1 MKGTKRYG
9 ITALVGA
16 LIVIVVILI
25 GVAAYAFAYPPTTT
39 TTSTATTTAISTV
52 TTTATAATAT
62 VTNTVTSTV
71 GSGGTTTVTNTV
83 TATGTA
89 VASAIGAL
97 KIGIVLP
104 LTPADNSW
112 NYNANDAITK
122 LQKEFGFT
130 LSVAENKAS
139 GTDADVPAQ
148 QWAAQGYNIVIF
160 QGGQYQ
166 AEANTFAQQHPTIM
180 SVCVD
185 CTVANY
191 SNVYRI
197 WLDLS
202 GGGFVLGAMAGM
214 ISQTHKFGL
223 VGGGDIPSIWEGH
236 EGFIAGVTYT
246 SPATPTITNTF
257 EPFAWADIA
266 GAQTTATNDY
276 TNGADVVFSS
286 GDGVDVGVLGAALAQ
301 PSTPQVWASN
311 VYTNLTAI
319 LPADNRILLG
329 SIVLDYY
336 SPMFKAME
344 QYVTNDWHW
353 GYTKVDMASGLIAV
367 QPGPNL
373 PANVKAAGLLLQS
386 EIVEGQIVISFASDS
401 SGAPHCFDSPS
412 ASTCADT
419 TLTVPSGGGVPT
431 GNMAAQFNYLPPAS
445 TLP

>member
-1 MKGTKRYG
+1 MHGTKRNG
-9 ITALVGA
+9 ITALIGA
-16 LIVIVVILI
+16 LVVIIILLLA
-25 GVAAYAFAYPPTTT
+25 VAAYAFVSRPSGTT
-39 TTSTATTTAISTV
+39 STV
-52 TTTATAATAT
+52 TTTVGGATTTVQGGAGTTTQT
-62 VTNTVTSTV
+62 VTTTV
-71 GSGGTTTVTNTV
+71 GSG
-83 TATGTA
+83 

-97 KIGIVLP
+97 KVGIILP
-104 LTPADNSW
+104 LAPSDDSW

-130 LSVAENKAS
+130 LGTAVNKAS
-139 GTDADVPAQ
+139 GTDADLPAQ
-148 QWAAQGYNIVIF
+148 QWASEGYNIVIF

-166 AEANTFAQQHPTIM
+166 TEANTFAGQHPNIM

-236 EGFIAGVTYT
+236 EGFMAGVLYT
-246 SPATPTITNTF
+246 SPATPTFTNTF
-257 EPFAWADIA
+257 EAFAWADVS
-266 GAQTTATNDY
+266 GAKTTATNDY
-276 TNGADVVFSS
+276 TGGADVVFSS
-286 GDGVDVGVLGAALAQ
+286 GDGVDEGVLGAALEQ

-336 SPMFKAME
+336 SPFFKAME
-344 QYVTNDWHW
+344 QFVTNNWHW

-373 PANVKAAGLLLQS
+373 PANVKSAGLALQS
-386 EIVEGQIVISFASDS
+386 DIVTGTVNISFLSDS
-401 SGAPHCFDSPS
+401 TGSPYCYDQEFFNHV
-412 ASTCADT
+412 TPTGCADSSFV
-419 TLTVPSGGGVPT
+419 VPSGGGAPT
-431 GNMAAQFNYLPPAS
+431 GNTAALFNYLPSAS
-445 TLP
+445 SLP

>member
-1 MKGTKRYG
+1 MKGTKRKG

-16 LIVIVVILI
+16 LIVIVIILL
-25 GVAAYAFAYPPTTT
+25 GVVAYQVAYPQTK
-39 TTSTATTTAISTV
+39 TV
-52 TTTATAATAT
+52 T
-62 VTNTVTSTV
+62 VTKQQ
-71 GSGGTTTVTNTV
+71 
-83 TATGTA
+83 
-89 VASAIGAL
+89 ASAIGAL
-97 KIGIVLP
+97 KVGIILP

-122 LQKEFGFT
+122 LQKEFNFT
-130 LSVAENKAS
+130 LSTAENKAS

-148 QWAAQGYNIVIF
+148 QWASESYNIVIF

-166 AEANTFAQQHPTIM
+166 AEANTFAKQHPSIM

-214 ISQTHKFGL
+214 VSQSHKFGL

-236 EGFIAGVTYT
+236 EGFIAGALYT
-246 SPATPTITNTF
+246 SSATPTFTNTF
-257 EPFAWADIA
+257 EAYAWADVN

-276 TNGADVVFSS
+276 TGGADVVFSS

-301 PSTPQVWASN
+301 PSSPQVWASN

-319 LPADNRILLG
+319 LPADNKILLG
-329 SIVLDYY
+329 SIIVDYY
-336 SPMFKAME
+336 SPFFKAME
-344 QYVTNDWHW
+344 QFVSNTWHW

-373 PANVKAAGLLLQS
+373 PAKVKAAGLALQS
-386 EIVEGQIVISFASDS
+386 DIVTGTVSISFQSDS
-401 SGAPHCFDSPS
+401 TGNPNCWTQEFFNHVTPAGC
-412 ASTCADT
+412 TDT
-419 TLTVPSGGGVPT
+419 SIVVPSGGGTPT
-431 GNMAAQFNYLPPAS
+431 GNTAALFNYLPAAS
-445 TLP
+445 SLP

>member
-1 MKGTKRYG
+1 MKGTKRNG

-25 GVAAYAFAYPPTTT
+25 GVAAYAFAYPPSSVT
-39 TTSTATTTAISTV
+39 
-52 TTTATAATAT
+52 TTTAT
-62 VTNTVTSTV
+62 VT
-71 GSGGTTTVTNTV
+71 GGTTTVTTTA

-89 VASAIGAL
+89 VASAIGKL
-97 KIGIVLP
+97 KVGIILP

-122 LQKEFGFT
+122 LQQEFGFT
-130 LSVAENKAS
+130 LSTAENKAS

-166 AEANTFAQQHPTIM
+166 AEANTFAGQHPNIM

-214 ISQTHKFGL
+214 VSKTDKFGL

-236 EGFIAGVTYT
+236 EGFIAGLTYT
-246 SPATPTITNTF
+246 YPACAGTCFTNTF
-257 EPFAWADIA
+257 EAFAWADVS
-266 GAQTTATNDY
+266 GAQTTATQDY

-301 PSTPQVWASN
+301 PATPQVWASN

-319 LPADNRILLG
+319 LPADNKILLG

-336 SPMFKAME
+336 SPFFKVME
-344 QYVTNDWHW
+344 QFVSNNWHW
-353 GYTKVDMASGLIAV
+353 GYTKVDMASGLIQV

-373 PANVKAAGLLLQS
+373 PAAVKAAGLLLQS
-386 EIVEGQIVISFASDS
+386 EIVEGQIQISFASTSGGAPYCFANSVKAGS
-401 SGAPHCFDSPS
+401 SGACGDS
-412 ASTCADT
+412 
-419 TLTVPSGGGVPT
+419 TLTVPSGGGMPT

>member
-1 MKGTKRYG
+1 MKETKRNG

-25 GVAAYAFAYPPTTT
+25 GVAAYAFAYPPTSTT
-39 TTSTATTTAISTV
+39 
-52 TTTATAATAT
+52 TTTATT
-62 VTNTVTSTV
+62 TNTVTSTTTV
-71 GSGGTTTVTNTV
+71 GGTGVSTVTTTVTT
-83 TATGTA
+83 TGTGGQ
-89 VASAIGAL
+89 ASAIGAL
-97 KIGIVLP
+97 KVGIILP

-112 NYNANDAITK
+112 NYNANDAINK
-122 LQKEFGFT
+122 LKAEFGFT

-214 ISQTHKFGL
+214 VSQSHKFGL

-236 EGFIAGVTYT
+236 EGFIAGVMYT

-301 PSTPQVWASN
+301 PQTPQVWASN

-319 LPADNRILLG
+319 LPADNKILLG
-329 SIVLDYY
+329 SIVVDYY
-336 SPMFKAME
+336 TPLFKAME
-344 QYVTNDWHW
+344 QYVSNNWHW

-367 QPGPNL
+367 QPGPDL
-373 PANVKAAGLLLQS
+373 PANVKAAGLALQS
-386 EIVEGQIVISFASDS
+386 DIVEGSTIISFASDS
-401 SGAPHCFDSPS
+401 SGAPYCFDNPS
-412 ASTCADT
+412 ASSCADS
-419 TLTVPSGGGVPT
+419 TLTVPSGGGMPT
-431 GNMAAQFNYLPPAS
+431 GNMAALFSYLPTAS
-445 TLP
+445 SLP

>member
-1 MKGTKRYG
+1 MKGTKRNG

-25 GVAAYAFAYPPTTT
+25 GVAAYAFAYPPTSTT
-39 TTSTATTTAISTV
+39 TTTTTATAVSTTTVTTGGTGGTQTV
-52 TTTATAATAT
+52 TTTAT
-62 VTNTVTSTV
+62 S
-71 GSGGTTTVTNTV
+71 TTTVTG
-83 TATGTA
+83 TG

-112 NYNANDAITK
+112 NYNANDAVTK
-122 LQKEFGFT
+122 LQKEFGFI

-166 AEANTFAQQHPTIM
+166 AEANTFAQQHPAIM

-185 CTVANY
+185 CTVANF

-214 ISQTHKFGL
+214 ISQSHKFGL

-319 LPADNRILLG
+319 LPADNKILLG

-344 QYVTNDWHW
+344 QYVTGDWHW

-373 PANVKAAGLLLQS
+373 PAKVKAAGLLLQS

-412 ASTCADT
+412 ASSCADN
-419 TLTVPSGGGVPT
+419 TLTVPSGGGMPT
-431 GNMAAQFNYLPPAS
+431 GNMAAQFNYLPPVS

>member
-1 MKGTKRYG
+1 MIGTKRNG

-16 LIVIVVILI
+16 LIVIVIILI
-25 GVAAYAFAYPPTTT
+25 GVAAYALAYPPTSTT
-39 TTSTATTTAISTV
+39 TTTATVVSTTTAAGSGASTV
-52 TTTATAATAT
+52 TTTVGGTG
-62 VTNTVTSTV
+62 VSTV
-71 GSGGTTTVTNTV
+71 TTTVTA
-83 TATGTA
+83 TATSGQS
-89 VASAIGAL
+89 SAIGAL
-97 KIGIVLP
+97 KVGIILP

-112 NYNANDAITK
+112 NYNAYDAINK
-122 LQKEFGFT
+122 LKTEFGFT

-191 SNVYRI
+191 SNVYRV

-214 ISQTHKFGL
+214 VSQAHKFGL

-236 EGFIAGVTYT
+236 EGFIAGVMYT

-319 LPADNRILLG
+319 LPADNKILLG
-329 SIVLDYY
+329 SIVVDYY
-336 SPMFKAME
+336 TPLFKAME
-344 QYVTNDWHW
+344 QYVNNNWHW

-367 QPGPNL
+367 QPGPDL
-373 PANVKAAGLLLQS
+373 PANVKAAGLALQS
-386 EIVEGQIVISFASDS
+386 DIVEGEIQISFASTS
-401 SGAPHCFDSPS
+401 SGAPYCFANPS
-412 ASTCADT
+412 ASTCADNAI
-419 TLTVPSGGGVPT
+419 TVPSGGGAPT
-431 GNMAAQFNYLPPAS
+431 GTMAAQFNYLPPVS
-445 TLP
+445 SLP

>member
-1 MKGTKRYG
+1 MQGTKRNG
-9 ITALVGA
+9 ITALVGG
-16 LIVIVVILI
+16 LIVLVILLAA
-25 GVAAYAFAYPPTTT
+25 VAAYAFAYPPSGG
-39 TTSTATTTAISTV
+39 TSTQTV
-52 TTTATAATAT
+52 TQ
-62 VTNTVTSTV
+62 
-71 GSGGTTTVTNTV
+71 TTTVTG
-83 TATGTA
+83 TGGQ
-89 VASAIGAL
+89 ASAIGAL
-97 KIGIVLP
+97 KVGIILP
-104 LTPADNSW
+104 LTPSDNSW
-112 NYNANDAITK
+112 NYNANDAINK
-122 LQKEFGFT
+122 LKAEFGFT

-148 QWAAQGYNIVIF
+148 QWAAQGYNVVIF

-166 AEANTFAQQHPTIM
+166 AEANTFAKAHPTIM

-214 ISQTHKFGL
+214 VSQSHKFGL

-236 EGFIAGVTYT
+236 EGFIAGVRYT
-246 SPATPTITNTF
+246 SPSTATITNTF

-329 SIVLDYY
+329 SIVVDYY
-336 SPMFKAME
+336 TPYFKAMV
-344 QYVTNDWHW
+344 QFVNNNWHW

-373 PANVKAAGLLLQS
+373 PANVKAAGLALQS
-386 EIVEGQIVISFASDS
+386 AIVEGSIQISFASTS
-401 SGAPHCFDSPS
+401 SGAPYCFANPS
-412 ASTCADT
+412 ASNCGDT
-419 TLTVPSGGGVPT
+419 TLTVPSGGGAPT
-431 GNMAAQFNYLPPAS
+431 GDMAAQFSYLPTAS
-445 TLP
+445 SLP

>member
-1 MKGTKRYG
+1 MKGTKRNG

-16 LIVIVVILI
+16 LVVVIVILI
-25 GVAAYAFAYPPTTT
+25 GVAAYAFAYPPAATPVTTT
-39 TTSTATTTAISTV
+39 VTGTGTGGGATSTV
-52 TTTATAATAT
+52 TTT
-62 VTNTVTSTV
+62 
-71 GSGGTTTVTNTV
+71 V
-83 TATGTA
+83 TATGGM
-89 VASAIGAL
+89 ASAIGAL
-97 KIGIVLP
+97 KVGIVLP

-112 NYNANDAITK
+112 NYNANDAVQK
-122 LQKEFGFT
+122 LKAEFGFT
-130 LSVAENKAS
+130 LSIAENKAS

-160 QGGQYQ
+160 HGGQYH
-166 AEANTFAQQHPTIM
+166 AEANNFAQQNTSIM

-214 ISQTHKFGL
+214 ISQSHKFGL

-257 EPFAWADIA
+257 EPFAWADVA
-266 GAQTTATNDY
+266 GAQTTASNDY

-301 PSTPQVWASN
+301 PASPQVWASN

-319 LPADNRILLG
+319 LPADNKILLG
-329 SIVLDYY
+329 SIVVDYY
-336 SPMFKAME
+336 TPLFKAME
-344 QYVTNDWHW
+344 QFVSNNWHN

-386 EIVEGQIVISFASDS
+386 EIVEGQIIISFASNS
-401 SGAPHCFDSPS
+401 SGAPYCFANPS
-412 ASTCADT
+412 ASTCADK
-419 TLTVPSGGGVPT
+419 TLTVPSGGGMPT
-431 GNMAAQFNYLPPAS
+431 GDMAAQINYLPAAS
-445 TLP
+445 SLP

>member
-1 MKGTKRYG
+1 MKGTKRNG

-25 GVAAYAFAYPPTTT
+25 GVAAYAFAYPSTTTKTTTAVSTTTVTTGGTGGTTVT
-39 TTSTATTTAISTV
+39 TTST
-52 TTTATAATAT
+52 
-62 VTNTVTSTV
+62 
-71 GSGGTTTVTNTV
+71 TTVTG
-83 TATGTA
+83 TG

-97 KIGIVLP
+97 KVGIVLP

-112 NYNANDAITK
+112 NYNANDAIMK
-122 LQKEFGFT
+122 LKAEFGFT

-148 QWAAQGYNIVIF
+148 QWAAEGYNIVIF

-166 AEANTFAQQHPTIM
+166 DEANTFAGQHPSIM

-214 ISQTHKFGL
+214 VSHSHKFGL

-246 SPATPTITNTF
+246 YSACSGTCFTNTF
-257 EPFAWADIA
+257 EPFAWADVA

-301 PSTPQVWASN
+301 PSTPQVWATN

-319 LPADNRILLG
+319 LPADNKILLG

-336 SPMFKAME
+336 SPFFKAME
-344 QYVTNDWHW
+344 QFVSNNWHW
-353 GYTKVDMASGLIAV
+353 GYTKVDMASGLIQV

-373 PANVKAAGLLLQS
+373 PANVKNAGLLLQS
-386 EIVEGQIVISFASDS
+386 EIVEGQIQISFASAS
-401 SGAPHCFDSPS
+401 SGAPYCFANPS
-412 ASTCADT
+412 ASSCADT
-419 TLTVPSGGGVPT
+419 TLTVPSGGGAPT

-445 TLP
+445 SLP

>member
-1 MKGTKRYG
+1 MKGTKRTG
-9 ITALVGA
+9 IQALVGV
-16 LIVIVVILI
+16 LIVIVIILA
-25 GVAAYAFAYPPTTT
+25 GVAGYAFAYPPSSGTKTTVT
-39 TTSTATTTAISTV
+39 STV
-52 TTTATAATAT
+52 TTTATG
-62 VTNTVTSTV
+62 TS
-71 GSGGTTTVTNTV
+71 GQ
-83 TATGTA
+83 
-89 VASAIGAL
+89 ASAIGAL
-97 KIGIVLP
+97 KVGIILP

-112 NYNANDAITK
+112 NYGAYNDINK
-122 LQKEFGFT
+122 LKTDFGFT

-148 QWAAQGYNIVIF
+148 QWAAQGYNVVIF

-166 AEANTFAQQHPTIM
+166 AEANTFAKAHPSIM

-191 SNVYRI
+191 SNVYRV

-246 SPATPTITNTF
+246 SSSKPTITNTF

-301 PSTPQVWASN
+301 PATPQVWASN
-311 VYTNLTAI
+311 VYTNLTSI

-329 SIVLDYY
+329 SIVLDYASMY
-336 SPMFKAME
+336 FKVMQAF
-344 QYVTNDWHW
+344 VDNNWHW
-353 GYTKVDMASGLIAV
+353 GYTKVDMAAGLIAV

-373 PANVKAAGLLLQS
+373 PANVKSAGLALQS
-386 EIVEGQIVISFASDS
+386 DIVEGAIVVSFASAS
-401 SGAPHCFDSPS
+401 SGAPYCFANPS
-412 ASTCADT
+412 ASTCADS
-419 TLTVPSGGGVPT
+419 TLTVPSGGGTPT
-431 GNMAAQFNYLPPAS
+431 GNMAAQFNYLPTAS
-445 TLP
+445 SLP

>member
-1 MKGTKRYG
+1 MKGTKRNG
-9 ITALVGA
+9 ITALVGG
-16 LIVIVVILI
+16 LVVLVVLLV
-25 GVAAYAFAYPPTTT
+25 GVAAYAFAYPSSGTPSTTT
-39 TTSTATTTAISTV
+39 VYSTTTA
-52 TTTATAATAT
+52 AATT
-62 VTNTVTSTV
+62 VVS
-71 GSGGTTTVTNTV
+71 TTTVT
-83 TATGTA
+83 ASGTQ
-89 VASAIGAL
+89 ASAIGAL
-97 KIGIVLP
+97 KIGIILP

-112 NYNANDAITK
+112 NYNANDAINRLK
-122 LQKEFGFT
+122 AEFGFT
-130 LSVAENKAS
+130 LSIAENKAS

-185 CTVANY
+185 CTQANY

-214 ISQTHKFGL
+214 ISQSHKFGL

-257 EPFAWADIA
+257 EPFAWADVA
-266 GAQTTATNDY
+266 GAQTTASNDY

-319 LPADNRILLG
+319 LPADNKILLG
-329 SIVLDYY
+329 SIVVDYY
-336 SPMFKAME
+336 TPFFKAME
-344 QYVTNDWHW
+344 QFVSNNWHW

-373 PANVKAAGLLLQS
+373 PASVKAAGLLLQS
-386 EIVEGQIVISFASDS
+386 EIVEGQVIISFASNS
-401 SGAPHCFDSPS
+401 SGAPYCFANPS

-419 TLTVPSGGGVPT
+419 TLTVPSGGGAPT

-445 TLP
+445 SLP

>member
-1 MKGTKRYG
+1 MKGTKRNG
-9 ITALVGA
+9 ITALVGGL
-16 LIVIVVILI
+16 LILVILLAA
-25 GVAAYAFAYPPTTT
+25 VAAYAFAYPP
-39 TTSTATTTAISTV
+39 SSAPSTV
-52 TTTATAATAT
+52 TTTVSGGQT
-62 VTNTVTSTV
+62 VTTTV
-71 GSGGTTTVTNTV
+71 SGGT
-83 TATGTA
+83 
-89 VASAIGAL
+89 ASAIGAL
-97 KIGIVLP
+97 KVGIILP

-112 NYNANDAITK
+112 NYNANDAINK
-122 LQKEFGFT
+122 LKSEFGFT
-130 LSVAENKAS
+130 LSTAENKAS

-166 AEANTFAQQHPTIM
+166 AEANTFAKQHPSIM

-214 ISQTHKFGL
+214 VSQTHKLGL

-236 EGFIAGVTYT
+236 EGFMAGALYT
-246 SPATPTITNTF
+246 SPTAPNFTNTF
-257 EPFAWADIA
+257 EAYAWADVN

-276 TNGADVVFSS
+276 TSGADVVFSS

-301 PSTPQVWASN
+301 PPTPQVWASN
-311 VYTNLTAI
+311 VYTNLTKI

-329 SIVLDYY
+329 SIVVDYY
-336 SPMFKAME
+336 SPFFKAMM
-344 QYVTNDWHW
+344 QFVSNNWHW

-373 PANVKAAGLLLQS
+373 PANVKAAGLALQNM
-386 EIVEGQIVISFASDS
+386 IVTGTVVISFQSDS
-401 SGAPHCFDSPS
+401 SGNPS
-412 ASTCADT
+412 CWTQEFFNHVTPSGCADT
-419 TLTVPSGGGVPT
+419 SIVVPSGGGMPT
-431 GNMAAQFNYLPPAS
+431 GNTAALFNYLPS
-445 TLP
+445 VSSLP

>member
-1 MKGTKRYG
+1 M
-9 ITALVGA
+9 
-16 LIVIVVILI
+16 
-25 GVAAYAFAYPPTTT
+25 
-39 TTSTATTTAISTV
+39 TS
-52 TTTATAATAT
+52 
-62 VTNTVTSTV
+62 
-71 GSGGTTTVTNTV
+71 TTTVTG
-83 TATGTA
+83 TG
-89 VASAIGAL
+89 VVSSAIGAL

-112 NYNANDAITK
+112 NYNAYNAITK

-130 LSVAENKAS
+130 LSVSENQAS

-148 QWAAQGYNIVIF
+148 QWAAQGYNIVVF

-166 AEANTFAQQHPTIM
+166 AEANTFAGEHPSIM

-185 CTVANY
+185 CTVANF

-202 GGGFVLGAMAGM
+202 GGGFVLGVMAGM
-214 ISQTHKFGL
+214 VSKADKFGL

-236 EGFIAGVTYT
+236 EGFIAGITYT
-246 SPATPTITNTF
+246 YPACNGTCFTNTF
-257 EPFAWADIA
+257 EPFAWADVA
-266 GAQTTATNDY
+266 GAQTDATNDY
-276 TNGADVVFSS
+276 NSGADVVFSS

-329 SIVLDYY
+329 SIVVDYY
-336 SPMFKAME
+336 TPFYKAL
-344 QYVTNDWHW
+344 QQFVDNNWHN

-367 QPGPNL
+367 QPGPGL
-373 PANVKAAGLLLQS
+373 PANVKAAGLAIQS
-386 EIVEGQIVISFASDS
+386 DIVEGQIIISFASDAN
-401 SGAPHCFDSPS
+401 GAPHCFDTPS

-419 TLTVPSGGGVPT
+419 TLTVPSGGGQPT

-445 TLP
+445 SLP

>member
-1 MKGTKRYG
+1 MKGTKRNG

-25 GVAAYAFAYPPTTT
+25 GVAAYAFAYPPSPAPTTVTATTT
-39 TTSTATTTAISTV
+39 VAGTGATQTVTSTAT
-52 TTTATAATAT
+52 
-62 VTNTVTSTV
+62 VTS
-71 GSGGTTTVTNTV
+71 GM
-83 TATGTA
+83 
-89 VASAIGAL
+89 ASAIGAL
-97 KIGIVLP
+97 KVGIILP

-122 LQKEFGFT
+122 LQKEFGLT

-139 GTDADVPAQ
+139 GTDADVPAK
-148 QWAAQGYNIVIF
+148 QWAAQGYNIIIF

-166 AEANTFAQQHPTIM
+166 AEANTFAGLYPNIM

-202 GGGFVLGAMAGM
+202 GGGFILGAMAGM
-214 ISQTHKFGL
+214 VSQTHKFGL
-223 VGGGDIPSIWEGH
+223 VGGGDIPSIWQGH
-236 EGFIAGVTYT
+236 EGFIAGVMYT

-301 PSTPQVWASN
+301 PSSPQVWASN

-319 LPADNRILLG
+319 LPADNKILLG

-336 SPMFKAME
+336 SPFFKAME
-344 QYVTNDWHW
+344 DFVSNTWHW
-353 GYTKVDMASGLIAV
+353 GYTKVDMASGLIKV

-373 PANVKAAGLLLQS
+373 PANVKAAGLALQS
-386 EIVEGQIVISFASDS
+386 EIVEGAIIISFASTS
-401 SGAPHCFDSPS
+401 SGAPYCFVNPS
-412 ASTCADT
+412 ASSCADK
-419 TLTVPSGGGVPT
+419 TLTVPSGGGMPT
-431 GNMAAQFNYLPPAS
+431 GDMAALFSYLPEAS
-445 TLP
+445 SLP

>member
-1 MKGTKRYG
+1 MKGTKRKG
-9 ITALVGA
+9 ITALVGG
-16 LIVIVVILI
+16 LIVIILLLI
-25 GVAAYAFAYPPTTT
+25 GVAAYAFLYPPT
-39 TTSTATTTAISTV
+39 STPSTV
-52 TTTATAATAT
+52 TTTVSGAA
-62 VTNTVTSTV
+62 
-71 GSGGTTTVTNTV
+71 TTVT
-83 TATGTA
+83 AGT
-89 VASAIGAL
+89 ASAIGAL
-97 KIGIVLP
+97 KIGIILP

-112 NYNANDAITK
+112 NYNANDAINK
-122 LQKEFGFT
+122 LKAEFGFT
-130 LSVAENKAS
+130 LSTAENKAS

-166 AEANTFAQQHPTIM
+166 AEANTFAKQHPSIM
-180 SVCVD
+180 SVCID

-214 ISQTHKFGL
+214 VSQSHKFGL

-257 EPFAWADIA
+257 EPFAWADVA

-301 PSTPQVWASN
+301 PATPQVWASN

-319 LPADNRILLG
+319 LPADNKILLG

-336 SPMFKAME
+336 SPFFKAME
-344 QYVTNDWHW
+344 QFVANDWHW

-373 PANVKAAGLLLQS
+373 PAAVKAAGLLLQS
-386 EIVEGQIVISFASDS
+386 EIVEGQIQISFASTS
-401 SGAPHCFDSPS
+401 GGAPYCFANPK
-412 ASTCADT
+412 ASSCADT
-419 TLTVPSGGGVPT
+419 TLTVPSGGGMPT
-431 GNMAAQFNYLPPAS
+431 GNMAAQFNYLPTVS
-445 TLP
+445 SLP

>member
-1 MKGTKRYG
+1 MKETKRYG
-9 ITALVGA
+9 ITTIVGA
-16 LIVIVVILI
+16 LIIIVIILL
-25 GVAAYAFAYPPTTT
+25 GVATYAFAYPQTKTETSTLLSTTT
-39 TTSTATTTAISTV
+39 VGGTGVSTVVSTSIV
-52 TTTATAATAT
+52 TTTA
-62 VTNTVTSTV
+62 
-71 GSGGTTTVTNTV
+71 GQ
-83 TATGTA
+83 
-89 VASAIGAL
+89 ASAIGAL

-104 LTPADNSW
+104 LTPTDNSW
-112 NYNANDAITK
+112 NYNANDAINK
-122 LQKEFGFT
+122 LKSEFGFT
-130 LSVAENKAS
+130 LQIAENKAS

-166 AEANTFAQQHPTIM
+166 AEANTFAQQHPSIM

-191 SNVYRI
+191 SNVFRV

-214 ISQTHKFGL
+214 VSQTHKFGL

-301 PSTPQVWASN
+301 PATPQVWASN

-319 LPADNRILLG
+319 LPADNKILLG
-329 SIVLDYY
+329 SMIVDYY
-336 SPMFKAME
+336 SPFFKAME
-344 QYVTNDWHW
+344 DFVSGNWHW
-353 GYTKVDMASGLIAV
+353 GYTKVDMASGTIKV

-373 PANVKAAGLLLQS
+373 PANVKAAGLALQ
-386 EIVEGQIVISFASDS
+386 EDIVEGAIIISFASTS
-401 SGAPHCFDSPS
+401 GGAPFCFVNPS
-412 ASTCADT
+412 DASCLDK
-419 TLTVPSGGGVPT
+419 TLTVPSGGGTPT
-431 GNMAAQFNYLPPAS
+431 GNMAAQFNYLPTAS
-445 TLP
+445 SLP